1 MLYTSAAESAASL
14 QEGLSQVLT
23 DGELSSDE
31 FKLLEFK
38 YDFLRFVNSE
48 IQKAPGNCVNSQEK
62 VYIDHSSF
70 TFCVDTAN
78 AGSESATGVAIDKD
92 VDSL

>member
-31 FKLLEFK
+31 FKSFEFK
-38 YDFLRFVNSE
+38 YNDFLRFVNLE
-48 IQKAPGNCVNSQEK
+48 IQKAPGNCVNS
-62 VYIDHSSF
+62 H
-70 TFCVDTAN
+70 
-78 AGSESATGVAIDKD
+78 
-92 VDSL
+92 